1 MRRRGFTPTSIN
13 NFCREI
19 GITRN
24 DNIIPMHKLEHH
36 IRSDLDATSP
46 RTLAVLKPLKVRGF
60 SLKSSST
67 AQNSKLLLPFSH
79 ENWPYFVED
88 PEESLI
94 AMGPEAPLE
103 QPLES
108 DDEDTAWM
116 TREHPRSCPESIW

>member
-67 AQNSKLLLPFSH
+67 AQNSKLLLPLS
-79 ENWPYFVED
+79 
-88 PEESLI
+88 
-94 AMGPEAPLE
+94 
-103 QPLES
+103 QPLYS
-108 DDEDTAWM
+108 A
-116 TREHPRSCPESIW
+116 SSY